1 MDTSIKNL
9 YEERT
14 PVGSS
19 PMFPKSM
26 QDLRK
31 SYGTNWTKANVSVLF
46 EWITIAAYNIRCL
59 EMATDYYRKRI
70 RVNVIVGLVL
80 STLSGT
86 AAALQAAFPT
96 SMAIDVTI
104 GLNVVFVVLTFTIA
118 IMTGYIKIYQ
128 IQENLESSIK
138 SQQDW
143 IIFSTELASEL
154 QLPTELRRDALWM
167 IIKNK
172 NGYLDLLKTKL
183 EIPDCIA
190 IKAKKEFEQ
199 ETQLTMDVGSLSHI
213 MIDIILQEMRDIGV
227 TNKGDRLTSVVQK
240 QLKHFK
246 SLVPPVG
253 GSAPLRNTL
262 PQQSLPLPKKVSFSE
277 RGLKPMARSLSAP
290 TQTPKP
296 PLAPY
301 PSPAGSDD
309 DDDTSPT
316 QTPGTVHDEHQVV
329 TLDMGNNAL
338 K

>member
-1 MDTSIKNL
+1 MNASIKNL

-19 PMFPKSM
+19 PIFPKTI

-59 EMATDYYRKRI
+59 DMSTDYYRKRI
-70 RVNVIVGLVL
+70 RINVIVGLVL

-86 AAALQAAFPT
+86 AAALQAAFPDT
-96 SMAIDVTI
+96 MSIHVTI
-104 GLNVVFVVLTFTIA
+104 GLNVTFVVLTFTIA

-172 NGYLDLLKTKL
+172 NSYLDLLKTKL
-183 EIPDCIA
+183 EIPDAIA
-190 IKAKKEFEQ
+190 KTAKKEFEQ
-199 ETQLTMDVGSLSHI
+199 ETQLTMDVGSLPHI
-213 MIDIILQEMRDIGV
+213 MIDIILQEMRDIGAE
-227 TNKGDRLTSVVQK
+227 NKEDRLTSVVQK

-246 SLVPPVG
+246 SIV
-253 GSAPLRNTL
+253 
-262 PQQSLPLPKKVSFSE
+262 PQQSLPLPLPKKVSFSK
-277 RGLKPMARSLSAP
+277 RSLKPTEQSLS
-290 TQTPKP
+290 TLTPRQ
-296 PLAPY
+296 PLAPP
-301 PSPAGSDD
+301 PSPASLDD
-309 DDDTSPT
+309 EN
-316 QTPGTVHDEHQVV
+316 TPGTVHDEHQVV
-329 TLDMGNNAL
+329 TLDMGRV
-338 K
+338 